1 MESRDPIHGFVQFNQ
16 LEADIINSMPFQ
28 RLRRIKQL
36 ALTDYIYPGASHS
49 RFEHSLGVMHLAS
62 RIFDALVKDRRSAE
76 ILSSEFGIDQ
86 NSYPR
91 FRQIVRLAAL
101 LHDVGHTPY
110 SHSGEDLLPPDE
122 NGKPIK
128 HEVYSVAI
136 IRTVLSDILNSHK
149 DCASYGIDAN
159 LIAGLIEGKGV
170 NRQTLLW
177 KDIISGQI
185 DADRMDYLLR
195 DSYHCGV
202 RYGTFDLERLVN
214 ESCLCEMPEEEGFQ
228 IGVIED
234 ARYAAESLL
243 IARHMMFSQV
253 YYHKT
258 RTIFDYH
265 LAQCIKAILGK
276 DGFYPSWE
284 SKEGLLNYLKW
295 DDWRVQSKILNG
307 EGGEHGTILLDRQ
320 HYRLIRDIELGAP
333 TDDDGLIARLREKLA
348 PTQIVELPVS
358 VKGFGGDIP
367 VRMRTS
373 SGAGTKPL
381 SKISTAPQYLR
392 GFNHIRFYA
401 PIGSRDSAVQACSLI
416 TASAPRKTGQ

>member
-1 MESRDPIHGFVQFNQ
+1 MEFRDPIHGFIHFNQ
-16 LEADIINSMPFQ
+16 LEADIINSGVFQ

-36 ALTDYIYPGASHS
+36 ALTDYVYPAASHS

-62 RIFDALVKDRRSAE
+62 RIFDVLVKDRRSTD
-76 ILSSEFGIDQ
+76 ILSSEFGIKDG
-86 NSYPR
+86 SYPR

-101 LHDVGHTPY
+101 LHDIGHTPY
-110 SHSGEDLLPPDE
+110 SHGGEELLPPDE
-122 NGKPIK
+122 SGQPIR
-128 HEVYSVAI
+128 HEAYSIAL
-136 IRTVLSDILNSHK
+136 IRQILADILDNHK
-149 DCASYGIDAN
+149 ECASFGIDAN

-202 RYGTFDLERLVN
+202 RYGTYDLERLIN
-214 ESCLCEMPEEEGFQ
+214 ESCLCAMPEEEGFQ
-228 IGVIED
+228 VGIIED

-253 YYHKT
+253 YHHKT

-265 LAQCIKAILGK
+265 LVKCIKTILGSDK
-276 DGFYPSWE
+276 FYPSCSSQE
-284 SKEGLLNYLKW
+284 NLLEYLKW
-295 DDWRVQSKILNG
+295 DDWRVQSQIQNG
-307 EGGEHGTILLDRQ
+307 QGGEHGQILLDRD
-320 HYRLIRDIELGAP
+320 HYRLVYDVELASP
-333 TDDDGLIARLREKLA
+333 TETGGLLREVRKRLESL
-348 PTQIVELPVS
+348 PVVELPVS

-373 SGAGTKPL
+373 SGAGTKPF
-381 SKISTAPQYLR
+381 SKISTVPQYLR
-392 GFNHIRFYA
+392 GFNHVRFYA
-401 PIGSRDSAVQACSLI
+401 PMHSRDSAVQACSSLS
-416 TASAPRKTGQ
+416 ASSPRKTGQ

>member
-1 MESRDPIHGFVQFNQ
+1 MEFRDPIHGFIQFNE
-16 LEADIINSMPFQ
+16 LEADIINCNAFQ

-36 ALTDYIYPGASHS
+36 ALTDYVYPAASHS

-62 RIFDALVKDRRSAE
+62 RIFDVLVKDKRSAE
-76 ILSSEFGIDQ
+76 ILSLEFGIKED
-86 NSYPR
+86 SYPR

-122 NGKPIK
+122 NGKPVR
-128 HEVYSVAI
+128 HELYSVAI
-136 IRTVLSDILNSHK
+136 IRNIVSDILDSHK
-149 DCASYGIDAN
+149 DCASYGIDSS

-202 RYGTFDLERLVN
+202 RYGTYDLERLIN
-214 ESCLCEMPEEEGFQ
+214 ESCLCEMPDDEGFQ
-228 IGVIED
+228 VGVIED

-253 YYHKT
+253 YHHKT
-258 RTIFDYH
+258 RTIYDHH
-265 LAQCIKAILGK
+265 LAQSIKSILGN
-276 DGFYPSWE
+276 GNFYPSHKT
-284 SKEGLLNYLKW
+284 KEKLLDYLKW
-295 DDWRVQSKILNG
+295 DDWRVQASLQDNKA
-307 EGGEHGTILLDRQ
+307 GEHGRIVFERK
-320 HYRLIRDIELGAP
+320 HYRLVYDVELTSP
-333 TDDDGLIARLREKLA
+333 TEQDGLVATAREKLA
-348 PTQIVELPVS
+348 PFPVVEIPIS

-381 SKISTAPQYLR
+381 SKISSVPQYLR

-401 PIGSRDSAVQACSLI
+401 LMDSRDSAANACSELSVP
-416 TASAPRKTGQ
+416 ASRKIDS

>member
-1 MESRDPIHGFVQFNQ
+1 MEFRDPIHGFVHFND
-16 LEADIINSMPFQ
+16 LEAEIINSPVFQ

-36 ALTDYIYPGASHS
+36 ALTDYVYPAASHS

-62 RIFDALVKDRRSAE
+62 RIFDVLVRDKRSAE
-76 ILSSEFGIDQ
+76 ILSSEFGIKED
-86 NSYPR
+86 NYPR

-122 NGKPIK
+122 DGKPIK
-128 HEVYSVAI
+128 HEVYSISI
-136 IRTVLSDILNSHK
+136 IRTILADILDSHK
-149 DCASYGIDAN
+149 DCASNGIDAN
-159 LIAGLIEGKGV
+159 LIAGLIEGKGI

-177 KDIISGQI
+177 KEIISGQV

-202 RYGTFDLERLVN
+202 QYGKYDLERLVN

-228 IGVIED
+228 VGIVED

-253 YYHKT
+253 YHHKT

-265 LAQCIKAILGK
+265 LAQSIKAILGEGK
-276 DGFYPSWE
+276 FYPSHK
-284 SKEGLLNYLKW
+284 SKAELLQYLKW
-295 DDWRVQSKILNG
+295 DDWRVQSAIMND
-307 EGGEHGTILLDRQ
+307 EAGEHGKILFERK
-320 HYRLIRDIELGAP
+320 HYRLVHDVELFSP
-333 TDDDGLIARLREKLA
+333 TDPDGRIAEVRNRLVSLPA
-348 PTQIVELPVS
+348 VELSVA

-367 VRMRTS
+367 VRMRTV
-373 SGAGTKPL
+373 SGSGTKPL
-381 SKISTAPQYLR
+381 SKISSVPEYLR
-392 GFNHIRFYA
+392 GFNHVRFYA
-401 PIGSRDSAVQACSLI
+401 PVSSRDSAALACSSL
-416 TASAPRKTGQ
+416 SAPTPRKTGS